1 MTSSELIGCCSLVP
15 SHPRRV
21 IECDVTYQADWED
34 SLKVL
39 ALGIFVVSEY
49 LPKKCLTKH
58 PDVQFQNLKFQ
69 VNILNR
75 SEDMNIQ
82 NLTF

>member
-1 MTSSELIGCCSLVP
+1 MKFFVGLPHQCSGEGGMLAYKRFRVRSWLV
-15 SHPRRV
+15 
-21 IECDVTYQADWED
+21 
-34 SLKVL
+34 KVV

-58 PDVQFQNLKFQ
+58 PDVQFQNPKFQ

-75 SEDMNIQ
+75 SEDMDIQ